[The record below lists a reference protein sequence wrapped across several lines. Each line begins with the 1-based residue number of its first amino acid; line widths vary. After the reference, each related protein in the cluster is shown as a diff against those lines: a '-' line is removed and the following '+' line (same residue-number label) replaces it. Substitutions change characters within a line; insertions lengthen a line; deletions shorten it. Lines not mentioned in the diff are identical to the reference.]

1 MFFAVFTLIIIIVLG
16 YIAYRS
22 WQEKRRRQ
30 LQSDVKEKG
39 LAEYVTAMLD
49 VIPDLVW
56 MKDEHGNYLSC
67 NRQFERLYQTSRED
81 ILGKNDYA
89 FVDKATADFFREND
103 LNAMHTGKPVVN
115 EEWLNFP
122 PGQERLFET
131 IKSPMYH
138 DNLLIGVLGIARDI
152 TEHRKR
158 EDELRQ
164 ADLRLKVALNSANIG
179 VWDWDI
185 ASDRA
190 LATPVYYSMLGYEP
204 QKYIIRAEELE
215 KIHPDDREH
224 VRRTIQKVLDG
235 KTNSYDYEARI
246 RHADGHYMW
255 IAVRCKVTEYDP
267 QQRPKRMLGVRI
279 DIDELKTA
287 QQKVEW
293 QAFHDTLTGLH
304 NRAALDTFF
313 LHWQQENVEDNASL
327 ALVFID
333 LDRFKNINDT
343 FGHTMGDKLLR
354 VVASKLTDHLPE
366 EAFLS
371 RQGGDEF
378 IIALPDMSAE
388 KAESLVVNLLAMFS
402 QTHDVEFQQLV
413 FSASVG
419 ISIFPQDGD
428 SLEALYSSAD
438 MAMYQAKAEGRNT
451 YKFYSETMQSDAL
464 RTLKVEQALRF
475 ALENNEFSL
484 HFQPQMEIA
493 TGTITGAE
501 VLLRWHSK
509 SLGNVSPGEFI
520 PIAEESGQI
529 MAIGEWVMQA
539 AMQQFGEWRKQG
551 APDIVLSINLS
562 MLQFRNPLLTDKVAS
577 CLSQYDIPPSLIE
590 LELTERVGLNDPDHA
605 IAIMQSLRSLGVK
618 LAIDDFGTGYSSMNY
633 LKRFPVNTLKID
645 QSFIRN
651 MVIETSDA
659 AIVSTIIALANNLG
673 MQTTAEGVETE
684 QQFVKLTQQGCDF
697 VQGYWIGRP
706 VPADEFEV
714 ILRDHNA
721 GFRATSQG

>member
-1 MFFAVFTLIIIIVLG
+1 MFLAVFTLIIVIVLG
-16 YIAYRS
+16 YIAYRY

-67 NRQFERLYQTSRED
+67 NRQFERFYQTSRED
-81 ILGKNDYA
+81 ILGKTDYA

-103 LNAMHTGKPVVN
+103 LNAMHAGKPVAN

-138 DNLLIGVLGIARDI
+138 DNLLVGVLGIARDI

-158 EDELRQ
+158 EDELRE
-164 ADLRLKVALNSANIG
+164 ADLRLNVALNSANIG

-185 ASDRA
+185 GRDRA

-204 QKYIIRAEELE
+204 QKYIIRAEELD
-215 KIHPDDREH
+215 KIHPDDRER
-224 VRRTIQKVLDG
+224 VQRTIQKVLDG
-235 KTNSYDYEARI
+235 KSNSYDYEARI

-267 QQRPKRMLGVRI
+267 QRRPKRMLGVRI

-293 QAFHDTLTGLH
+293 QAFHDALTGLH
-304 NRAALDTFF
+304 NRAALDAFF
-313 LHWQQENVEDNASL
+313 LNWHQEHKDEDASL

-343 FGHTMGDKLLR
+343 FGHTMGDKLLQ
-354 VVASKLTDHLPE
+354 VVASKLADHLPE
-366 EAFLS
+366 DAFLS

-378 IIALPDMSAE
+378 IIALPGMCAK
-388 KAESLVVNLLAMFS
+388 KAETLVVDLLTLFS
-402 QTHDVEFQQLV
+402 HTHEVEFQQLV

-419 ISIFPQDGD
+419 ISVFPQDGD
-428 SLEALYSSAD
+428 SLEALYSCAD

-451 YKFYSETMQSDAL
+451 YKFYSEAMQSDAL
-464 RTLKVEQALRF
+464 RTLKVEHALRF

-484 HFQPQMEIA
+484 HFQPQMEIT

-551 APDIVLSINLS
+551 LPDIVLSINLS
-562 MLQFRNPLLTDKVAS
+562 MLQFRNPLLTEKVAS
-577 CLSQYDIPPSLIE
+577 CLSHYDIPPSLIE
-590 LELTERVGLNDPDHA
+590 LELTERVGLSDPDHA
-605 IAIMQSLRSLGVK
+605 IAIMHSLRSLGVK

-706 VPADEFEV
+706 VAADEFEV
-714 ILRDHNA
+714 VLLNHNT
-721 GFRATSQG
+721 GFQTINQG